1 MQYECPKFK
10 IGRGSC
16 ANSLHTASATTSE
29 KAAICEG
36 SWDLSQSTSTACTK
50 ETLVQTKR
58 KMNLRYRIERD
69 EIRRSEK
76 IYKFLLQD
84 EESNIQE
91 TPVANDEEGTG
102 LIPTVIATII
112 VLIIV
117 AAILIEHCRKMATLK
132 GGSLISPDSR
142 KRLASPATRRA
153 SFTAASARRRST
165 IMRTQPT
172 IEEAGTVVR
181 VPNG

>member
-1 MQYECPKFK
+1 MQNEFPKFK

-50 ETLVQTKR
+50 ETLVQTRR
-58 KMNLRYRIERD
+58 KMNLRYIIERD
-69 EIRRSEK
+69 KIRRSEK

-117 AAILIEHCRKMATLK
+117 AAILIEHCRKMATLR
-132 GGSLISPDSR
+132 GGSLISPDSEPSNAPSKLHGGVGAAPLYHHEDAAHDR
-142 KRLASPATRRA
+142 GSGRGGPCSKR
-153 SFTAASARRRST
+153 
-165 IMRTQPT
+165 
-172 IEEAGTVVR
+172 VVL
-181 VPNG
+181 N